1 MNADARGWI
10 NWNALPAWV
19 TVSVA
24 LAALSVSASTFADQ
38 PPAPLVNLRE
48 VPFTQVR
55 IADAFWA
62 PRRETNRKVSL
73 QHALKMLDDT
83 GAIANFDVAAK
94 ILAGGPRDPESFKG
108 LVFTDSD
115 LYKTLESV
123 AYSLA
128 TDPDPALDAQLDGI
142 IARMAAAQ
150 MPDGYLNTYY
160 QIKSPDKR
168 FSNLRDHHELYC
180 AGHLFEAAVAHFQA
194 TGKRNL
200 LDIARKYA
208 DCIERTFGPSPK
220 RPGYCGHPEIELA
233 LVKLSRATGE
243 QRYFDLAKF
252 FLDSRGSH
260 FFATE
265 HNTPEDK
272 YDGEYWQDNCP
283 IRDHDKVVGHAVRAG
298 YLMSATVDVGAQT
311 NDAGMLAMVDRVW
324 RNATE
329 RNMYVTGG
337 IGPSAHNEG
346 FTFDYDLP
354 NRSAYQE
361 TCASVAMAMW
371 NHRLNLA
378 YGDAKY
384 ADLVELA
391 LYNGALDGVSLD
403 GTRFFYVNPLE
414 STGTHHRSAWY
425 ACACCPPNVTRT
437 LAALGNY
444 AYATSSD
451 ALWINLYIAGG
462 VKARVA
468 EHDVALDVKTDY
480 PWDGRV
486 EFTFADAA
494 TTGLRLRIP
503 GWCDSVNIA
512 INGVGVGNPRTE
524 RDYLV
529 IDSRAWNKGDRVQ
542 VDMSMPVRRIEAN
555 PRVDADHGLLAM
567 ARGPLIYC
575 IEGMDIDVPPTSFWS
590 FAIAPDAKIEHSRR
604 NDLFGGITV
613 LTGEGSIAGES
624 EWPHATNLYRTA
636 SQQRRVKFT
645 AIPYCYWDNREAC
658 PMRVWMPT
666 TPAPPRIVGPESKAK
681 VTLSYTSDICYPDGI
696 KDGIEPRNS
705 GDHPGN
711 LCHWWPHKGGING
724 AKDEWVQYTWDKPL
738 EIGGVSVYW
747 FDDTGKGECRLPKSW
762 RVMYREG
769 AGDWKPVQIDG
780 DYPIAL
786 DKPCEVMFAH
796 LIKATDLRLEFQLQ
810 DKWSV
815 GIHEWKVVARE
826 Q

>member
-1 MNADARGWI
+1 MLKSTLVVLIA
-10 NWNALPAWV
+10 V
-19 TVSVA
+19 
-24 LAALSVSASTFADQ
+24 LAASSSHGQA

-55 IADAFWA
+55 IADSFWA

-128 TDPDPALDAQLDGI
+128 TDPDPALDAQLDSI
-142 IARMAAAQ
+142 IARVAAAQ

-160 QIKSPDKR
+160 QIKSPDRR
-168 FSNLRDHHELYC
+168 FTNLRDHHELYC

-200 LDIARKYA
+200 LDVAVKYA

-233 LVKLSRATGE
+233 LVKLWRATGE

-283 IRDHDKVVGHAVRAG
+283 IREHDKVVGHAVRAG
-298 YLMSATVDVGAQT
+298 YLMSAAVDVGAQT
-311 NDAGMLAMVDRVW
+311 VDAAMLAMVDRVW
-324 RNATE
+324 RNTTE

-391 LYNGALDGVSLD
+391 LYNGVLDGVSLD

-414 STGTHHRSAWY
+414 STGSHHRSPWY

-444 AYATSSD
+444 SCATSNES
-451 ALWINLYIAGG
+451 LWMNLYIAGG
-462 VKARVA
+462 VKARVG
-468 EHDVALDVKTDY
+468 ERDVALDVKTDY

-486 EFTFADAA
+486 ELAFTADA
-494 TTGLRLRIP
+494 TTGLHLRVP
-503 GWCDSVNIA
+503 GWCSDATLA
-512 INGVGVGNPRTE
+512 INGVGAGNPKLE
-524 RDYLV
+524 RGYFV
-529 IDSRAWNKGDRVQ
+529 IEPRSWNAGDRIYL
-542 VDMSMPVRRIEAN
+542 DLPMPVRRIEAN
-555 PRVDADHGLLAM
+555 PRVEADHGLLAL
-567 ARGPLIYC
+567 ARGSLIYC
-575 IEGMDIDVPPTSFWS
+575 IEGIDIDAGPRAFWS
-590 FAIAPDAKIEHSRR
+590 FAIAPDTKIEHAKRS
-604 NDLFGGITV
+604 DLFSGITV
-613 LTGEGSIAGES
+613 LTGEAIVAGEA
-624 EWPHATNLYRTA
+624 EWPHATALYRTTQPPR
-636 SQQRRVKFT
+636 SVKFT
-645 AIPYCYWDNREAC
+645 AIPYCYWDNRDAC

-681 VTLSYTSDICYPDGI
+681 VTLSYTSDICHPDGVN
-696 KDGIEPRNS
+696 DGVEPKNS
-705 GDHPGN
+705 ADHPGN
-711 LCHWWPHKGGING
+711 LCHWWPHKGS
-724 AKDEWVQYTWDKPL
+724 AEWVQYNWDKPL
-738 EIGGVSVYW
+738 TLTGASVYW
-747 FDDTGKGECRLPKSW
+747 FDDTGKGECRPPKSW
-762 RVMYREG
+762 RLMYRET
-769 AGDWKPVQIDG
+769 ASAVGDWKPVAVDG

-786 DKPCEVMFAH
+786 DKPCEVTFAQPIIAAH
-796 LIKATDLRLEFQLQ
+796 LRLEFQMQ
-810 DKWSV
+810 ERWAV
-815 GIHEWKVVARE
+815 GIHEWKIIAVGEAD
-826 Q
+826 